1 MVTQGA
7 GPGPRRRLPYP
18 QGMGGDEGELAGIL
32 SGVEDESVSRPI
44 DWSALVRRA
53 VDERVAPLLF
63 WKLAGDRR
71 LPQAERNL
79 LRSELYRAEAS
90 NLILY
95 RELGRLLELCAGSGL
110 NPPVL
115 LKGAALASSLY
126 EEIGHRPMGD
136 IDVLVPREELE
147 RWLEIASRASF
158 RRPSPEM
165 SPGLDGAIHYHVALV
180 GGTDS
185 EAMIEIHYGLI
196 AGESDWRAP
205 DPRWFLD
212 RTDEWRPPPSISSG
226 SSFKGRQLD
235 PTAHLLYLSAHAMLQ
250 HGGASARMI
259 WFYDIHLLISRWG
272 GRIRWSEA
280 LGQARVFHWDA
291 ALAAALERSRAL
303 FRTPLPPGLLE
314 ELEVEPSERGAREVR
329 RRRDPNR
336 SRADVVW
343 SELRSVGIGRGF
355 LWALGILFPR
365 PEYMRWRYPKA
376 GRFWPAFY
384 PIRWARVL
392 RDGSRALLG

>member
-1 MVTQGA
+1 MA
-7 GPGPRRRLPYP
+7 S
-18 QGMGGDEGELAGIL
+18 DEGLLAGIL
-32 SGVEDESVSRPI
+32 SGRGEESFSEPI
-44 DWSALVRRA
+44 DWRALVRRA

-63 WKLAGDRR
+63 WKLAEDAR
-71 LPQAERNL
+71 LPEGERNL

-95 RELGRLLELCAGSGL
+95 RELGRLLERSAGSGL

-115 LKGAALASSLY
+115 LKGGALASSLY

-136 IDVLVPREELE
+136 IDVFIPREDLD
-147 RWLEIASRASF
+147 RWLELAGKASF
-158 RRPSPEM
+158 RRLSPEM
-165 SPGLDGAIHYHVALV
+165 SPGLDRAIHYHVALA
-180 GGTDS
+180 GGTES
-185 EAMIEIHYGLI
+185 EASIEIHYGLI

-205 DPRWFLD
+205 DPRWFLE
-212 RTDEWRPPPSISSG
+212 RTEQWRPPPSVLATSSS

-259 WFYDIHLLISRWG
+259 WFYDIHLLLSRWG
-272 GRIRWSEA
+272 GRVRWSEA
-280 LGQARVFHWDA
+280 LEQARVLQWDA

-303 FRTPLPPGLLE
+303 FRTPLPAGLLE
-314 ELEVEPSERGAREVR
+314 ELAVEPPHRGARGAREVR
-329 RRRDPNR
+329 RRRDPGR
-336 SRADVVW
+336 RRADVVW

-365 PEYMRWRYPKA
+365 PEYMRWRYPQA
-376 GRFWPAFY
+376 GRLWPTFY
-384 PIRWARVL
+384 PVRWARVL
-392 RDGSRALLG
+392 WEGSRALLRKRPTG